1 MICPQLVIEVASYRV
16 PQVEQVKVPMDGD
29 SNERGS
35 SVRAGR

>member
-1 MICPQLVIEVASYRV
+1 MICPKVIEVASYRV
-16 PQVEQVKVPMDGD
+16 PQLEQVKVHIDGA